1 MLSSFCFVPNA
12 CGRRLLCRS
21 PSFLLLLLLRRCLS
35 SLPLYFCLLVLYVQC
50 KFLIDR
56 IKKLQLRYYY
66 WRNKLATR
74 VLTLDIFQYYVI
86 NKGKKK
92 WAIQTWIVRF
102 FSFSKIVLR
111 ALENVRMDLNS
122 SFLSIGVNN
131 NKSNQQ
137 RPR

>member
-1 MLSSFCFVPNA
+1 MYNA
-12 CGRRLLCRS
+12 S
-21 PSFLLLLLLRRCLS
+21 
-35 SLPLYFCLLVLYVQC
+35 

-122 SFLSIGVNN
+122 SFRCSIGVNN